1 MTTNNKTLKFWK
13 VFKQEDFAMKRLEES
28 NFYLDKVWF
37 QCEDDACLK
46 WRLMSKEGAA
56 CVDQSKPWYCYMNTD
71 PWFNKCSAPEQYCPD
86 DCQFTK
92 SGLKIIYSK
101 LPVGSLVLVKFVTWP
116 RWPGILCPDPST
128 GKYVLYDSDGDV
140 ERYHVEFL
148 GKPHTRYWASVK
160 HVKLYQA
167 AFQPKEWKRNK
178 EWYNGACEEAKGIYT
193 LSCDQRIN
201 LCEPV
206 DKCAVKTLKKHT
218 CTFEIKRNKVK
229 FSKRKS
235 EKKSMPDVYEVKSNQ
250 KMNYRVYEL
259 EEETYILSKENM
271 VISETECMLKD
282 LEQVLKQVTN
292 PVTKANVSEKEK
304 EEKNVEEQFYRLET
318 DVVHEPSLACP
329 KMPVVT
335 APQQYSEG
343 VFENSDE
350 DDCFV
355 IDGIVFKTAEFLE
368 SLAEQFKEIDEFVAE
383 FKDSF

>member
-1 MTTNNKTLKFWK
+1 
-13 VFKQEDFAMKRLEES
+13 MKRLEDS

-37 QCEDDACLK
+37 QCEDEACLK
-46 WRLMSKEGAA
+46 WRLMSKEVAA
-56 CVDQSKPWYCYMNTD
+56 CVDHSKPWYCYMNTD

-101 LPVGSLVLVKFVTWP
+101 LPVGSLVLVKIVTWP

-128 GKYVLYDSDGDV
+128 GKYVRYDSDGDV

-148 GKPHTRYWASVK
+148 GKPHTRFWASVK

-167 AFQPKEWKRNK
+167 TFQPKEWKRNK
-178 EWYNGACEEAKGIYT
+178 EWYHGACEEAKEIYT

-206 DKCAVKTLKKHT
+206 YCIKTLKKHT
-218 CTFEIKRNKVK
+218 CTFKIKRNQVN

-235 EKKSMPDVYEVKSNQ
+235 EKKSISEVHDVKSNQ
-250 KMNYRVYEL
+250 IVNYQVYEL

-271 VISETECMLKD
+271 DEKAKILETEVVTHDLDLVCMSKYKHLGKEDHKTVISETECMLKD
-282 LEQVLKQVTN
+282 LEQILKQVTN
-292 PVTKANVSEKEK
+292 PVTKANVSHKEK
-304 EEKNVEEQFYRLET
+304 EENNVEGQFDRLET
-318 DVVHEPSLACP
+318 DAVHEPSLACP

-335 APQQYSEG
+335 SPQQEKARESRSTCCSSVRLLSCGKVPMRSRSEQM
-343 VFENSDE
+343 V
-350 DDCFV
+350 
-355 IDGIVFKTAEFLE
+355 
-368 SLAEQFKEIDEFVAE
+368 
-383 FKDSF
+383 